1 MSDGKTFFE
10 KAVELNDAPVKN
22 GLCSICKGAHRLCG
36 KDRCPLMIKFY
47 SQQRTMP
54 LIDMKDLAG
63 SSPPSVFVGRYGYPK
78 VDIGP
83 LIPPEFGDTT
93 VMDRPEM
100 WMGKSIDE
108 IVDFRFRLVRGK
120 YRIDATD
127 FRTSASRAG
136 SWTTYRSL
144 RSPRSRSTSRRRSRR
159 SRAAGLSSTMRS
171 SPSAPLRGWKG

>member
-127 FRTSASRAG
+127 FRKSGT
-136 SWTTYRSL
+136 
-144 RSPRSRSTSRRRSRR
+144 PRSRSTSRRRSRR

-171 SPSAPLRGWKG
+171 SPSAPPRGWRG